1 MSEVSRRSFIGIGA
15 SAAALAAFGLAGCAP
30 KQASSDSSS
39 AGAAG
44 SAAGI
49 EWGKETDVAIVGY
62 GGAGA
67 AAAIEA
73 KRAGAEVIVL
83 EETAKG
89 GGSTAACGGFIMMGG
104 TPLQKKFGIE
114 ESVDNFYEYLCAAGG
129 ENANK
134 EAIRVLADN
143 SPALYDWCVECGMD
157 FESGQADMEHHLGGF
172 NKGISLGF
180 SGNEMARDYAAV
192 ADPVP
197 HGHLPQPSSS
207 GQDIFKA
214 LSTTVE
220 SLGIDVLFETPV
232 RRLVVDGGRVVGVIA
247 ESPDGELAVKARKG
261 VILAAGGFTD
271 NDEMVAACW
280 PYPNERASSKISGGN
295 ENGSGI
301 AMGLAIGAATRGLGD
316 FQIGA
321 PTVTM
326 AESLA
331 NGILI
336 DEKGRRIVAEDE
348 YNSFMGKA
356 ITLAPTST
364 CYLLIDPSFVQDESA
379 QRWAGEYVTTAASV
393 EEAATA
399 TGIAASVLAR
409 TIDFYNRSV
418 EEGADDEFGKD
429 ARFLATPIEPP
440 FDIYKRG
447 SAACNFGS
455 CGGLKI
461 DLDARVLDTADAPIP
476 GLYAAGRNAG
486 SIYGWYMGSG
496 SSMADVLTFG
506 RIAGK
511 SAASES
517 SAE

>member
-1 MSEVSRRSFIGIGA
+1 MTDVSRRSFIGIGA

-30 KQASSDSSS
+30 KQASSESS
-39 AGAAG
+39 AAAVSG
-44 SAAGI
+44 SAADVK
-49 EWGKETDVAIVGY
+49 WDKEVDVVVVGY

-73 KRAGAEVIVL
+73 KRAGAEVVVL
-83 EETAKG
+83 EEMPKG
-89 GGSTAACGGFIMMGG
+89 GGSTAACGGFIMMGA
-104 TPLQKKFGIE
+104 TPLQKKFGID

-129 ENANK
+129 ANANK
-134 EAIRVLADN
+134 DAIRLVADN

-157 FESGQADMEHHLGGF
+157 FESGQVDREHHLGGF

-197 HGHLPQPSSS
+197 HGHLPQPGSS

-214 LSTTVE
+214 LSATVE
-220 SLGIDVLFETPV
+220 SLGVEVLLETPA
-232 RRLVVDGGRVVGVIA
+232 RRLVVDGGRVAGVMA
-247 ESPDGELAVKARKG
+247 EGPDGEYAVKARKG
-261 VILAAGGFTD
+261 VVLAAGGFTD

-280 PYPNERASSKISGGN
+280 PYPNERATSKISGGN

-326 AESLA
+326 AEPLA
-331 NGILI
+331 NGVLI
-336 DEKGRRIVAEDE
+336 DGKGRRIVAEDE

-356 ITLAPTST
+356 ITLAPTSA
-364 CYLLIDPSFVQDESA
+364 CYLLIDASFVQDDA
-379 QRWAGEYVTTAASV
+379 AKKWAGEYVATAASV
-393 EEAATA
+393 EEAAAA
-399 TGIAASVLAR
+399 TGIAASVLQR
-409 TIDFYNRSV
+409 TIEFYNRSV
-418 EEGADDEFGKD
+418 EAGVDDEFGKD
-429 ARFLATPIEPP
+429 PRFLATPLEAP

-461 DLDARVLDTADAPIP
+461 DLDARVLDTTDAPIP
-476 GLYAAGRNAG
+476 GLYAAGRNSG

-511 SAASES
+511 NAAAE
-517 SAE
+517 SAEA